1 MRLKQNIFTT
11 ICCFLLLLLTPTSIL
26 AATDTDGQFSTKDEV
41 IYGNLNYEGQVTNM
55 YVVNSFFISK
65 YGTINDYGSYAHIK
79 NLTNLTDIE
88 QQNTDIVQF
97 HTEEDQFFYQGELE
111 DKPLPW
117 DISINY
123 LLDGKEVDPNNL
135 AGKSGDFEIH
145 ITTDINDDVDPLFF
159 EHYLL
164 QISLT
169 LDPQI
174 FSNIHAPKGTE
185 VNEGNN
191 KQINF
196 SVLPGQKEV
205 LITSARVN
213 ELEMDPIQITA
224 IPAKILLDEPDT
236 NSMTDDLHS
245 LAAAIRHVNTSVKSL
260 KDGVNELD
268 DGITTLKDGST
279 SFRNGLD
286 QLDQS
291 SKELVDG
298 STQFKNG
305 LNEISGSLKIDE
317 SISDADIST
326 LSDLSNG
333 LTGMTNELNNFAS
346 ALKELDNLTKSIPN
360 NNITKQELEK
370 VQKTLQDANASQ
382 DVYNTIAKL
391 EASYQVTQSLKMMH
405 NQLESD
411 LNGTVEQFA
420 EQLSLIATTIE
431 QNSKSLEQLDNFKQL
446 IDGLNTF
453 AAQYETFHNGLVSYT
468 NSVHTLAT
476 SYKDI
481 DQGLTNV
488 TSGIKDVNNGLA
500 KLYDGTSQLHGETSS
515 LPHQMESEI
524 EQFLA
529 EYDFDD
535 FNPISFVSPKNNA
548 NIGVVQFVLQTE
560 KIELEKD
567 EEIIE
572 KNESKQEWWDLFLS
586 LFK

>member
-65 YGTINDYGSYAHIK
+65 YGVINDYGSYAHIK

-185 VNEGNN
+185 VNEGKN

-317 SISDADIST
+317 SISYADIST

-488 TSGIKDVNNGLA
+488 TGGIKDVNNGLA
-500 KLYDGTSQLHGETSS
+500 KLYDGTSQLHGETSN

-535 FNPISFVSPKNNA
+535 FNPISFVSPKNNE

-560 KIELEKD
+560 KIELEED
-567 EEIIE
+567 EETIE
-572 KNESKQEWWDLFLS
+572 KNESKQGWWDLFLN